1 MKNEKD
7 LFIKTIENNKY
18 IGVLDEKTGLYRIT
32 RKSDGLVGGYIE
44 KLSNLSEH
52 GNCFVFDNAKVSGD
66 AEILDNAIGSGNA
79 GISGDAR
86 ISGNAEIFG
95 DAIVSG
101 NAGIYGNTRIFGNTI
116 VSGDARIYGNTRIS
130 NGEITKTKDY
140 VTMKNRNSSGRF
152 YTYNYTSDTWVI
164 GCFIATTA
172 ELVLHLE
179 ENANAIQKDE
189 YTKAIKFVLS
199 LCDYSYI

>member
-101 NAGIYGNTRIFGNTI
+101 NA
-116 VSGDARIYGNTRIS
+116 RIYGNTRIS